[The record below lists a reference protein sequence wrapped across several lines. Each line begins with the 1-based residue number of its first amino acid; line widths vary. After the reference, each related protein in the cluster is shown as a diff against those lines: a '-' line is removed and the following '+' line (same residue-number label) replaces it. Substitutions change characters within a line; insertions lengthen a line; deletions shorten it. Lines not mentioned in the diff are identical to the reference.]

1 MIIEINIPI
10 SPPLSADALMKAGAI
25 LGATSESVEVRTQ
38 DGTMIVKADVN
49 ANHEGVI
56 TTVCD
61 ALGVPWL
68 QARIPAMRMGA
79 CFGPYHHAGY
89 LHVFIPFVV
98 VDSQHG

>member
-1 MIIEINIPI
+1 MIIELNIPI
-10 SPPLSADALMKAGAI
+10 SPPLSADALVKAGAI

-38 DGTMIVKADVN
+38 D
-49 ANHEGVI
+49 
-56 TTVCD
+56 
-61 ALGVPWL
+61 VPWL